1 MNRPRE
7 AAELAA
13 REVAGAPSSAHAW
26 TILARCYAAMEQPA
40 QALEA
45 ANRAVGLDP
54 SDPEPHLIASKA
66 LQKLGGTAQAIRAAE
81 EVLRLAP
88 LHPAAHANL
97 ATALTSRPLGETFFG
112 LFMPRAY
119 RRATEHA
126 AKAIALAPAAT
137 TGHFA
142 AGLVAMRSRRPR
154 QARIHFQ
161 RVLQLDPQNAAALN
175 NLAVLDVGRG
185 RVSKGTAR
193 YAQAIATEP
202 TMGLARQNA
211 RATVHMVAFAF
222 HAFGWLIYF
231 CFSGIMT
238 GSQTGP
244 LAFSWTTRSS
254 VALALSLAYAISVV
268 GAYLRL
274 DPRVRAFG
282 RRLVTGSWIRKAVL
296 VLDTAIFACFAISTT
311 SHGVLAADTYG
322 IGMLLIVLSWV
333 GFAVAGRR

>member
-1 MNRPRE
+1 
-7 AAELAA
+7 
-13 REVAGAPSSAHAW
+13 
-26 TILARCYAAMEQPA
+26 
-40 QALEA
+40 
-45 ANRAVGLDP
+45 
-54 SDPEPHLIASKA
+54 
-66 LQKLGGTAQAIRAAE
+66 
-81 EVLRLAP
+81 
-88 LHPAAHANL
+88 
-97 ATALTSRPLGETFFG
+97 
-112 LFMPRAY
+112 
-119 RRATEHA
+119 
-126 AKAIALAPAAT
+126 
-137 TGHFA
+137 
-142 AGLVAMRSRRPR
+142 MRSRRPR